1 MKFIKSFVA
10 TLLVT
15 AAVSAPAHADF
26 FHTDW
31 KTEGDKL
38 AVVDT
43 DTGLEWLKID
53 ATLGR
58 SYNDVMASLNDEFAG
73 WRLPTNDEVTDMF
86 NNMLGDPY
94 GDQVVVNTHTTN
106 GIAAADRDIFREY
119 MATEDSTMSSR
130 IYGWYVNGNGSN
142 SQAGGGLWDGT
153 FYTYYTYSSGQATRG
168 RANTGVYLVSDGGTT
183 YSSINNPSLNDAG
196 WDGVSVGPAAAAV
209 STPFAAVMGLLGLAG
224 LMRRRKV

>member
-1 MKFIKSFVA
+1 VKFIKSFVA

-31 KTEGDKL
+31 KAKGDQL

-58 SYNDVMASLNDEFAG
+58 SYNDIVASLNDEFSG

-86 NNMLGDPY
+86 NNMLGSPY
-94 GDQVVVNTHTTN
+94 GSQGVVSSHINS
-106 GIAAADRDIFREY
+106 GIAEEKRAIFREY
-119 MATEDSTMSSR
+119 MSIENSSMYAR
-130 IYGWYVNGNGSN
+130 VYGWFENGGGSTVLG
-142 SQAGGGLWDGT
+142 GGGLWDSKFFT
-153 FYTYYTYSSGQATRG
+153 HHTYSSSQADTG

-183 YSSINNPSLNDAG
+183 YSSINNPSLNNIG
-196 WDGVSVGPAAAAV
+196 WDGVSGAPASV
-209 STPFAAVMGLLGLAG
+209 SAPFAAVMGLLGLAG

>member
-31 KTEGDKL
+31 KAEGDQL

-58 SYNDVMASLNDEFAG
+58 SYNDIVASLNDEFAG

-94 GDQVVVNTHTTN
+94 GDQGVVNTHTSSRIEVAEGN
-106 GIAAADRDIFREY
+106 IFREY
-119 MATEDSTMSSR
+119 MSTEDSTMSSR
-130 IYGWYVNGNGSN
+130 IYGWYANGNGS
-142 SQAGGGLWDGT
+142 SSLAGGGLWDT
-153 FYTYYTYSSGQATRG
+153 AFYTYYTYSSGQANTG

-183 YSSINNPSLNDAG
+183 YSSIKNPSLNDAG
-196 WDGVSVGPAAAAV
+196 WDGVSGAPASV
-209 STPFAAVMGLLGLAG
+209 SAPFAAIVGIFGLTT